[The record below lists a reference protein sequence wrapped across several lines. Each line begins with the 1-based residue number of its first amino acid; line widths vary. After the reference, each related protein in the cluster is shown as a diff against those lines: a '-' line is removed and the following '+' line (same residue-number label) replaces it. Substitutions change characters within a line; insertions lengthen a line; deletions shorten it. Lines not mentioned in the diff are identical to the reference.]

1 VSGQNEIRPHI
12 RRNFDQMFQCA
23 EWSLSMKMTVSALV
37 LLYSAIDIA
46 AGLAS
51 ENTDISGKKRFVKWV
66 NRYMAPHI
74 SLACSA
80 HDLYGARC
88 GMVHSFAAESS
99 LSRKGEAKQILYAYG
114 ESDAAKLREMITL
127 AQIDYCLVVH
137 SDDLFK
143 AVRGGIQAFLDDA
156 AKNSALLERV
166 NRKGFIAFQ
175 NMSEA
180 SVDELLRWG
189 KERLGERS

>member
-1 VSGQNEIRPHI
+1 MLQSAR
-12 RRNFDQMFQCA
+12 
-23 EWSLSMKMTVSALV
+23 WSLSLKMNIPALV

-51 ENTDISGKKRFVKWV
+51 DNADISSKKRFVKWV
-66 NRYMAPHI
+66 NRYMAPHAR
-74 SLACSA
+74 LACSA
-80 HDLYGARC
+80 QDLYGARC

-99 LSRKGEAKQILYAYG
+99 LSRRGEAKQILYAYG
-114 ESDAAKLREMITL
+114 ESDAAKLHEMIAL
-127 AQIDYCLVVH
+127 AQMDYCLVIH

-143 AVRGGIQAFLDDA
+143 AVRESIQAFLDDA
-156 AKNSALLERV
+156 ARDSALLERV

-180 SVDELLRWG
+180 SVDELLRAG
-189 KERLGERS
+189 RERLGEGS